1 MPERTSEL
9 WNCSG
14 VMPLTR
20 LAIEAVNSA
29 VVSLVTPI
37 QRAAREPLAFT
48 ILDDAERL
56 TASRAAIGCFAWT
69 SFLFGF

>member
-29 VVSLVTPI
+29 VVS
-37 QRAAREPLAFT
+37 
-48 ILDDAERL
+48 
-56 TASRAAIGCFAWT
+56 CFALDETLAVPTIWST
-69 SFLFGF
+69 CQTARMFCWLRTQIWMCASS